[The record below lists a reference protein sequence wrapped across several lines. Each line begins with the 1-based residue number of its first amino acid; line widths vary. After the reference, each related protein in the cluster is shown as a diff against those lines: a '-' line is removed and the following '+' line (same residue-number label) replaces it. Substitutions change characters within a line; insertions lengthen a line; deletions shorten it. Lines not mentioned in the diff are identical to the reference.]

1 MLNKMIIL
9 VVVMILCPISTS
21 ALSQDIKAKTE
32 DGTEV
37 ILLPDGT
44 WDYVRNEEPQTLP
57 SSIKTQKPKTLL
69 KGKRGTYG
77 IRIDEDKWR
86 MSEFTFDPEAE
97 FKFAHA
103 AGNAYAKIVDE
114 KMRIPFEQ
122 LKNVAFESIK
132 KEAPDVKITFEETR
146 SIHGIGVLYLK
157 MEGTIQSI
165 PSVFLG
171 YYYAGEAGTIQIIT
185 YAAKNLIDEFEDDFI
200 EFLDGFEVYTPSQRE
215 IILAD
220 GSTYSGSIVN
230 AKMHGSG
237 TYTWPN
243 GDQYVGEF
251 TENRA
256 SGGWFYKSGGRTVWC
271 YQDEHGIWII
281 KEH

>member
-9 VVVMILCPISTS
+9 VLVMMLYPISIS

-32 DGTEV
+32 DGMEV

-44 WDYVRNEEPQTLP
+44 WEYVRNEEPQSLL
-57 SSIKTQKPKTLL
+57 SRIKTQQSKTLL

-77 IRIDEDKWR
+77 IWIDENKWR
-86 MSEFTFDPEAE
+86 MSEVTFDPEAE
-97 FKFAHA
+97 FNFVHT
-103 AGNAYAKIVDE
+103 AGNGYAMVIDKIVY
-114 KMRIPFEQ
+114 MPFEQ
-122 LKNVAFESIK
+122 LKNVALENIK
-132 KEAPDVKITFEETR
+132 KVAPDVKITFEEKR
-146 SIHGIGVLYLK
+146 SINGNEVLSLK

-185 YAAKNLIDEFEDDFI
+185 YAAKNLIDAFEVDFI
-200 EFLDGFEVYTPSQRE
+200 EFLGGFEVYTPSHRE
-215 IILAD
+215 INLAD
-220 GSTYSGSIVN
+220 GSKYKGSIVKG
-230 AKMHGSG
+230 KMHGSG

-251 TENRA
+251 IENRA